1 MNIHFMICDDLLS
14 HNFNVI
20 QVISFRTKWVIYLRV
35 SFNIRLKLCLQ
46 NMKKKSRIFNKGKGN
61 REEIKVELQ
70 EQDSN
75 QRINKLV
82 RERQLYQQ
90 IERQ

>member
-14 HNFNVI
+14 HNFNAI

-82 RERQLYQQ
+82 RET
-90 IERQ
+90 IVSAN

>member
-1 MNIHFMICDDLLS
+1 
-14 HNFNVI
+14 
-20 QVISFRTKWVIYLRV
+20 
-35 SFNIRLKLCLQ
+35 
-46 NMKKKSRIFNKGKGN
+46 MKKKSRIFNKGKGN

-82 RERQLYQQ
+82 RET
-90 IERQ
+90 IVSAN

>member
-1 MNIHFMICDDLLS
+1 VNIHFMICDDLLS

-35 SFNIRLKLCLQ
+35 SFNITLKLCLQ
-46 NMKKKSRIFNKGKGN
+46 NMKKKSRIFSKGKGN

-82 RERQLYQQ
+82 RET
-90 IERQ
+90 IVSAN